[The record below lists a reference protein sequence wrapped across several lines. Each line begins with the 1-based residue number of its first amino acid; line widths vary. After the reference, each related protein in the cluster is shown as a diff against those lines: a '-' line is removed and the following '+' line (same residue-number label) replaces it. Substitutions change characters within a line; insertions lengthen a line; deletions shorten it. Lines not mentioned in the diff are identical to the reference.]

1 MFSRCRG
8 SFPLKLIIN
17 WGNLVNYTFLSKVED
32 FLFSILSLHNWET
45 LLLFLF
51 SWKYSYL
58 NELNKNLFSLQQD
71 TFENIADTTMVL
83 TETSYLNN
91 T

>member
-1 MFSRCRG
+1 MFSRYRG

-17 WGNLVNYTFLSKVED
+17 WGNLVNYTFLSKVEV
-32 FLFSILSLHNWET
+32 FLFSILPLQNWET

-71 TFENIADTTMVL
+71 TVENIADVTMVL
-83 TETSYLNN
+83 TEMSYLN